1 MPQVRIPTPLR
12 KLTAE
17 KEVVEATGSTIA
29 EILTSLETSYPGFSE
44 RICDEQGNVR
54 RFVNIFVNDEDIRFL
69 EEQKTP
75 VKESDE
81 ISIVPAIAGG

>member
-75 VKESDE
+75 VKDTDE